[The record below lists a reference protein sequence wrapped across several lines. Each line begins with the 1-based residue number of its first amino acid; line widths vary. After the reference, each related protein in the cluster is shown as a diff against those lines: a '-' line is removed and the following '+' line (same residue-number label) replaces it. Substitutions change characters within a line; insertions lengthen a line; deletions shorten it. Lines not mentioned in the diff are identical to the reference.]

1 MREGKTM
8 GEHDVQ
14 ISVVPKEVF
23 RIGSFVVTETMISA
37 AIAVAVII
45 LFALF
50 VRLFC
55 IPKWRKEDEKK
66 SGLRILVEYLVNMFD
81 GNAAEQTHGNSG
93 FTGALYFACAAL
105 ICIGTLTE
113 MLNLRP
119 PTSDLS
125 LTLTLGIL
133 SFLIIFVLGIKEKRA
148 KRLLHYVNPLNLLT
162 DCVVQFSLAL
172 RMFGSV
178 FSGYLIMHLIYT
190 LLPMW
195 LHVAVPAIGNVIFT
209 LFHAVIQS
217 YIFMFLSMSLINE
230 AIE

>member
-1 MREGKTM
+1 M
-8 GEHDVQ
+8 HDSE
-14 ISVVPKEVF
+14 ISVVPKKAF

-37 AIAVAVII
+37 AIATLALI
-45 LFALF
+45 LFALV
-50 VRLFC
+50 VRIFL
-55 IPKWRKEDEKK
+55 IPRWRKEYEKK

-81 GNAAEQTHGNSG
+81 GNAVEQTHNNSG
-93 FTGALYFACAAL
+93 FTGAFYFACAAF

-113 MLNLRP
+113 MFNLRP

-125 LTLTLGIL
+125 LTLVLGIL
-133 SFLIIFVLGIKEKRA
+133 SFLVIFALGFKAKKG
-148 KRLLHYVNPLNLLT
+148 KRLLHYLNPINLLT
-162 DCVVQFSLAL
+162 DCVVPFSLAL

-190 LLPMW
+190 LLPIW
-195 LHVAVPAIGNVIFT
+195 LNVAIPAVGNVIFT

-217 YIFMFLSMSLINE
+217 YIFMFLSMCLINE